1 MVLILVALAFFN
13 FTKLG
18 LSTTRENMSVILALI
33 AIIQVFRK

>member
-13 FTKLG
+13 FTKIG

-33 AIIQVFRK
+33 VIIQMFRK